1 PFWGQP
7 TGATGY
13 LADGRQPYYISQDAV
28 REFQVNSSAYSAE
41 FGRAAGGVINTI
53 TKSGTNDFHGSAF
66 WFYRDKSMNA
76 NDPINKL
83 HGSPKSPFH
92 FNQFGGTLGGPVRKD
107 RLFFFVNYEGLR
119 SNIPNAVFLNLP
131 AGFQPNPDP
140 TIAGFQQIALDYLKP
155 RAASW

>member
-1 PFWGQP
+1 
-7 TGATGY
+7 
-13 LADGRQPYYISQDAV
+13 
-28 REFQVNSSAYSAE
+28 
-41 FGRAAGGVINTI
+41 
-53 TKSGTNDFHGSAF
+53 
-66 WFYRDKSMNA
+66 KSMNA

-155 RAASW
+155 RAASWVWSLTQNNYLGKIDWQTSEKHRLAAFLDVQRFEGGGGLDVGSQNSFEHTRSNSARVETGTV